1 MGKLES
7 VLFQQ
12 GKPTTLRKIESL
24 PPNQPPFHLF
34 YNGIPDRHKT
44 LRITITEG
52 DKRMAKWASIND
64 PKQAQNKETRA
75 NPQADKGKWVPK
87 QNQPIMGLVDQLE
100 TQTRPSPVLED
111 KNGGESS
118 SKPEFTSSTCPM
130 ALSDDDSETVDDLSG
145 SEEDGLDTTEA
156 GRELMVYPAVS
167 DVLGV
172 EDIMTEEEASHE
184 DEGTVALLTPEL
196 DGFRGMSPL

>member
-1 MGKLES
+1 
-7 VLFQQ
+7 
-12 GKPTTLRKIESL
+12 
-24 PPNQPPFHLF
+24 
-34 YNGIPDRHKT
+34 
-44 LRITITEG
+44 
-52 DKRMAKWASIND
+52 
-64 PKQAQNKETRA
+64 
-75 NPQADKGKWVPK
+75 
-87 QNQPIMGLVDQLE
+87 
-100 TQTRPSPVLED
+100 
-111 KNGGESS
+111 
-118 SKPEFTSSTCPM
+118 M

-184 DEGTVALLTPEL
+184 DEGTVALLTSEL